1 MKQIYLKKR
10 SVTALNN
17 YEVLYKNINYVNKL
31 LDNFINN
38 IIHLEK
44 VIENNI
50 KISDNVNDKFKDNSS
65 LNFIKLY

>member
-1 MKQIYLKKR
+1 M
-10 SVTALNN
+10 TALNN

-31 LDNFINN
+31 LGNFINN
-38 IIHLEK
+38 IIHLEE

>member
-1 MKQIYLKKR
+1 MT
-10 SVTALNN
+10 VLNN

>member
-1 MKQIYLKKR
+1 M
-10 SVTALNN
+10 TALNN

>member
-1 MKQIYLKKR
+1 M
-10 SVTALNN
+10 NN

>member
-1 MKQIYLKKR
+1 M
-10 SVTALNN
+10 TALNN

-50 KISDNVNDKFKDNSS
+50 KISDNVNDKF
-65 LNFIKLY
+65 

>member
-1 MKQIYLKKR
+1 M
-10 SVTALNN
+10 TALNN

-31 LDNFINN
+31 LDNFIND